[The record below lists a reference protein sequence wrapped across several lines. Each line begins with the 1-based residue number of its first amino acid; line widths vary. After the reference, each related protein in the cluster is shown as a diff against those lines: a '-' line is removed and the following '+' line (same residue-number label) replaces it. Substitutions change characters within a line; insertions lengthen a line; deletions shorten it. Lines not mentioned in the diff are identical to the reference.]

1 MSPVGAPV
9 FQDHLMAHD
18 LPIPTTEH
26 ASTPPRPQVH
36 DGNNVG
42 TAVKNERPEFKEESA
57 DVMLSPV
64 SEATPPARKERIY
77 FFKRIADGIPHID
90 VLFQVGEGELLP
102 GTPQYDIEN
111 GLWEATDGL
120 FVFRQTGPRFKVL
133 QSAVSA
139 MFEEKGASRAVVR
152 EHMALKTAAFVGNRD
167 AHGEFHILK
176 FTMSGNVFQTPT
188 GKYKDMVMHHGKWR
202 NRVKKLAL
210 ILGLKMRTFYDGG
223 GRKATPEDYGNWA
236 AGHCEK
242 KLSTFVE
249 DLDLLKNT
257 LMEHGL
263 RPRFEIHL
271 TRAPCGS
278 ARKPGCCIQ
287 FAHRLGYATGVDFE
301 IHSWEDNVILDG
313 TVPPRPPA
321 KGANLEIVAE
331 IERQRAMNIDENE
344 DQDEEEDA
352 ADFDF
357 YLASQYE
364 DNWRGIVFDGFDPA
378 QDEPA
383 PDPRRQPSPAST
395 ISPEARE
402 NFAKTIQRKF
412 GRKEKRLPDDII
424 KPYPP
429 TPVTEA
435 EWSQIYDR
443 SASASQPPAATRTS
457 NHFGDGD
464 ADLEA
469 ADREESPPAMVQQRR
484 AANAQKAETRRKKKL
499 EKRARKAAA
508 AAAAGRDVELEV
520 VGL

>member
-1 MSPVGAPV
+1 
-9 FQDHLMAHD
+9 
-18 LPIPTTEH
+18 
-26 ASTPPRPQVH
+26 
-36 DGNNVG
+36 
-42 TAVKNERPEFKEESA
+42 
-57 DVMLSPV
+57 MLSPV
-64 SEATPPARKERIY
+64 SEATPPAGKERIY
-77 FFKRIADGIPHID
+77 FFKRIADGIPHVD

-102 GTPQYDIEN
+102 GTPQYGIEN

-139 MFEEKGASRAVVR
+139 MFEEKGTSRAVVR

-167 AHGEFHILK
+167 AHGELNILK
-176 FTMSGNVFQTPT
+176 LTMSGNFFENPT
-188 GKYKDMVMHHGKWR
+188 GRQRDMILHRGKWR
-202 NRVKKLAL
+202 DRIKQLAL
-210 ILGLKMRTFYDGG
+210 ILGLNMRTFYDGG

-242 KLSTFVE
+242 KLSTFVVYTLLHRFGFRVKDLTKE

-257 LMEHGL
+257 LMERGL

-287 FAHRLGYATGVDFE
+287 FVHRLGYATGVDFE

-331 IERQRAMNIDENE
+331 IERQRAVNLDENE
-344 DQDEEEDA
+344 DQDEDEES

-412 GRKEKRLPDDII
+412 GRKEKRPPDDII

-443 SASASQPPAATRTS
+443 SASASQQPTATQTLGKSTPRD
-457 NHFGDGD
+457 N
-464 ADLEA
+464 
-469 ADREESPPAMVQQRR
+469 
-484 AANAQKAETRRKKKL
+484 KL
-499 EKRARKAAA
+499 
-508 AAAAGRDVELEV
+508 AAG
-520 VGL
+520 